1 VTAADSVCVVVPCY
15 NYANYLREAVASVQR
30 QTLPPA
36 ELILVDDGSTDDSL
50 DVMHALAKE
59 IDGFAVQVLH
69 QANQGVAAARNHG
82 AEMAHSRLL
91 LFLDADD
98 VLLPHTLGKTT
109 AALLRHPEA
118 AIAYGSAVFHYSGM
132 NATPGGPREGEIASV
147 REYSFDH
154 LLEDNFIF
162 MESLVRREAFEQAGG
177 FDSRMRVAEDWEL
190 WIDIC
195 ARGWTATR
203 VAEPLFIYR
212 LHEGSRRNVSERTLF
227 EGMAE
232 IQAIHPELYRPERQ
246 QWLLVA
252 ARGQEVRE
260 AQDAILSALAVE
272 RGASLAE
279 SELDAEVARARHLI
293 EEWRQLAKA
302 LESPRVAPIAL
313 RLVEGFDRRGKAIE
327 AVRKASP
334 EKRGQA
340 RNQVKDVER
349 QTADAFGRFL
359 DLGVE
364 LGELTEASK
373 STSRKL

>member
-162 MESLVRREAFEQAGG
+162 MESLLRREAFERAEG
-177 FDSRMRVAEDWEL
+177 FDSRMHVAEDWEL
-190 WIDIC
+190 WIDVC
-195 ARGWTATR
+195 KHGWTA
-203 VAEPLFIYR
+203 VCVSEALFVYR
-212 LHEGSRRNVSERTLF
+212 LHEGSRRNVTERTLF

-232 IQAIHPELYRPERQ
+232 IQAIHPELYKPERR

-252 ARGQEVRE
+252 ARGQEVRD
-260 AQDAILSALAVE
+260 AQDSVLSRLTNEKALVE
-272 RGASLAE
+272 A
-279 SELDAEVARARHLI
+279 ELDAGIAEARRVMDQ
-293 EEWRQLAKA
+293 WRRLVKA
-302 LESPRVAPIAL
+302 TESPRVRTVAL
-313 RLVEGFDRRGKAIE
+313 RLVDAFDRRGKAIE
-327 AVRKASP
+327 AMRAAP
-334 EKRGQA
+334 AELRGRA
-340 RNQVKDVER
+340 REQLTDAER
-349 QTADAFGRFL
+349 QAAGAFRGFL

-364 LGELTEASK
+364 LGELTEASSSK
-373 STSRKL
+373 TKKL